1 MSTDIGEI
9 EAASCPMGAGQA
21 PPFSLADPAVILDRS
36 KHYEYL
42 RENCPVYFDETL
54 GLWIVSRYEDVNRV
68 LLDWET
74 FSLEKGYHKYW
85 GQGFLDELIAI
96 LERDGGGYIPDII
109 SVDPPKHQRIRRLL
123 DNAFSPR
130 RLKLLE
136 DSFSASTAELIEKI
150 ADRGHC
156 DGMADI
162 ATPMTINFMMG
173 QLGLND
179 VDPTQIKRWS
189 DAYQAQYSRMQ
200 THEQMLVN
208 AQRSCE
214 LQHFT
219 FDLVRQRMADPGED
233 MVSDLIRAE
242 LDDEENPKLSFNE
255 IVGLTRTLLIGG
267 NDSISTGL
275 ANMLVLIATDADV
288 ARKLTESA
296 DEDRKLV
303 RFVEE
308 AIRVTS
314 PVRALT
320 RITNR
325 EVELGGVTMPEDAHL
340 MILYGS
346 GNEDE
351 SAFAC
356 PMEFDTERRNI
367 GQHLSFG
374 VGIHRCVGL
383 ALVRMEIKVVMR
395 EIARQLTNIKL
406 GVPADQLKWMPS
418 VTMTMMEELPLT
430 FDRRD

>member
-1 MSTDIGEI
+1 MSTDIGQI
-9 EAASCPMGAGQA
+9 EAGSCPAGPAGQ
-21 PPFSLADPAVILDRS
+21 PPFTLADPAVILDRS
-36 KHYEYL
+36 KHYRYL
-42 RENCPVYFDETL
+42 RENNPVCFDEKL
-54 GLWIVSRYEDVNRV
+54 QLWIVSRYEDVNRV

-74 FSLEKGYHKYW
+74 YSLEKGYHKYW
-85 GQGFLDELIAI
+85 GQGYLEELIAI

-109 SVDPPKHQRIRRLL
+109 SVDPPRHQRIRRLL
-123 DNAFSPR
+123 DGAFSPR

-136 DSFSASTAELIEKI
+136 DSFTTSTAELIAKI
-150 ADRGHC
+150 ADQGHC

-162 ATPMTINFMMG
+162 ATPMTVNFMMG
-173 QLGLND
+173 QVGLKD
-179 VDPTQIKRWS
+179 VDPQQIKLWS

-208 AQRSCE
+208 AQRICE

-275 ANMLVLIATDADV
+275 ANIFVLIATDEKV
-288 ARKLTESA
+288 AEQFYASA

-325 EVELGGVTMPEDAHL
+325 ESVLGGVTIPEDAHL

-351 SAFAC
+351 SAFPC
-356 PMEFDTERRNI
+356 PMDFNPERKNI
-367 GQHLSFG
+367 GQHLAFG

-383 ALVRMEIKVVMR
+383 ALVRMEIKVVLR
-395 EIARQLTNIKL
+395 EIAKRMSNIRL
-406 GVPADQLKWMPS
+406 GVPADQLKWIPS

-430 FDRRD
+430 FDRRK

>member
-1 MSTDIGEI
+1 MSTDIGQI
-9 EAASCPMGAGQA
+9 EAASCPAGPGGQ
-21 PPFSLADPAVILDRS
+21 PPFTLADPAVILDRS
-36 KHYEYL
+36 RHYRYL
-42 RENCPVYFDETL
+42 RENNPVYFDEKL
-54 GLWIVSRYEDVNRV
+54 QLWIVSRYEDVNRV

-74 FSLEKGYHKYW
+74 YSLEKGYHKYW
-85 GQGFLDELIAI
+85 GQGYLDELIAI

-123 DNAFSPR
+123 DGAFSPR

-136 DSFSASTAELIEKI
+136 DSFTASTADLIAKI
-150 ADRGHC
+150 ADKGHC

-162 ATPMTINFMMG
+162 ATPMTVNFMMG
-173 QLGLND
+173 QVGLKD
-179 VDPTQIKRWS
+179 VDPQQIKLWS

-208 AQRSCE
+208 AQRICE

-219 FDLVRQRMADPGED
+219 FNLVRERMANPGED

-275 ANMLVLIATDADV
+275 ANIFVLIATDEKV
-288 ARKLTESA
+288 AEQFYASA

-325 EVELGGVTMPEDAHL
+325 ESILGGVTIPADAHL

-351 SAFAC
+351 SAFTC
-356 PMEFDTERRNI
+356 PMDFNPERKNI
-367 GQHLSFG
+367 GQHLAFG

-383 ALVRMEIKVVMR
+383 ALVRMEIKVVLR
-395 EIARQLTNIKL
+395 EIAKRMTNIKL
-406 GVPADQLKWMPS
+406 GVPIDQLKWMPS

-430 FDRRD
+430 FDRRV

>member
-1 MSTDIGEI
+1 MPVMNEVTPICPAGEGR
-9 EAASCPMGAGQA
+9 E
-21 PPFSLADPAVILDRS
+21 PPFTLADPKVILDRS
-36 KHYEYL
+36 KHYRYL
-42 RENCPVYFDETL
+42 RENCPVYFDKTL
-54 GLWIVSRYEDVNRV
+54 GLWIVSRYEDVNAV

-136 DSFSASTAELIEKI
+136 DSFTASTAALIDKI
-150 ADRGHC
+150 ADQGHC

-162 ATPMTINFMMG
+162 ATPMTVNFMMG

-179 VDPTQIKRWS
+179 VDPQQIKRWS

-208 AQRSCE
+208 AQRICE

-219 FDLVRQRMADPGED
+219 FDLVRQRMAEPGED

-242 LDDEENPKLSFNE
+242 LDDEENPKLNFNE

-275 ANMLVLIATDADV
+275 ANMLVLIATDEDV
-288 ARKLTESA
+288 ARQLYESA

-325 EVELGGVTMPEDAHL
+325 EVEIGGVTIPEDAHL

-356 PMEFDTERRNI
+356 PMEFDPERKNI

-395 EIARQLTNIKL
+395 EIAKRMTNIKL
-406 GVPADQLKWMPS
+406 GVPEDQLKWMPS

-430 FDRRD
+430 FERRR

>member
-9 EAASCPMGAGQA
+9 EAASCPMGAGKV

-36 KHYEYL
+36 KHYRYL

-54 GLWIVSRYEDVNRV
+54 GMYVISRYEDVNAIMV
-68 LLDWET
+68 DWET
-74 FSLEKGYHKYW
+74 YSLEKGYHKYW
-85 GQGFLDELIAI
+85 GQGFLDELIEV
-96 LERDGGGYIPDII
+96 LERDGGGYIPDVI

-136 DSFSASTAELIEKI
+136 DSFIASTAELIEKI
-150 ADRGHC
+150 ADRGSA
-156 DGMADI
+156 DGMGDI

-173 QLGLND
+173 QLGLTD
-179 VDPTQIKRWS
+179 VDPNQIKKWS

-200 THEQMLVN
+200 THEQMLAN
-208 AQRSCE
+208 AAKICE

-219 FDLVRQRMADPGED
+219 FDLVRQRQANPGED

-242 LDDEENPKLSFNE
+242 LDDEENPKLSFHE

-267 NDSISTGL
+267 NDSISTAL
-275 ANMLVLIATDADV
+275 ANLLVLIATDEGIAKQLFD
-288 ARKLTESA
+288 AAGDERKLI
-296 DEDRKLV
+296 

-308 AIRVTS
+308 AIRVIS

-320 RITNR
+320 RISNK
-325 EVELGGVTMPEDAHL
+325 ESVVGGVTIPEDAHI
-340 MILYGS
+340 MILYGA

-356 PMEFDTERRNI
+356 PMEFDPERKNI

-374 VGIHRCVGL
+374 VGIHRCIGL

-395 EIARQLTNIKL
+395 EIANRLTNIRL
-406 GVPADQLKWMPS
+406 AVPENELRWMPS

-430 FDRRD
+430 FSRRK

>member
-1 MSTDIGEI
+1 MNEVTKIDGG
-9 EAASCPMGAGQA
+9 CPMGPGKE
-21 PPFSLADPAVILDRS
+21 PPFTLADPGVILDRS
-36 KHYEYL
+36 RHYRYL
-42 RENCPVYFDETL
+42 RENCPVYFDKTL

-85 GQGFLDELIAI
+85 GQGFLDELIEI

-109 SVDPPKHQRIRRLL
+109 SVDPPRHQRIRRLL

-136 DSFSASTAELIEKI
+136 DSFTESTAALIEKI
-150 ADRGHC
+150 ADRGRC

-162 ATPMTINFMMG
+162 ATPMTVNFMMG
-173 QLGLND
+173 QLGLKD
-179 VDPTQIKRWS
+179 VDPQQIKRWS

-208 AQRSCE
+208 AQRICE

-219 FDLVRQRMADPGED
+219 FDLVRRRMADPGED

-275 ANMLVLIATDADV
+275 ANMLVLIATDETV
-288 ARKLTESA
+288 ARQLYESA
-296 DEDRKLV
+296 DEERKLV

-325 EVELGGVTMPEDAHL
+325 EVELGGVTIPEDAHI

-356 PMEFDTERRNI
+356 PMDFDPERRNI

-395 EIARQLTNIKL
+395 EIARRMTNIKL

-430 FDRRD
+430 FERRR